1 MKLYHACVVQIE
13 DRGILIDGT
22 SGSGKTSTALRLLEH
37 AKLTGRT
44 AHLIGDDQVFLEPQN
59 SDLTASVPEAI
70 AGKIEIRGFG
80 ISDHAYIEKSH
91 IHLIARIV
99 EDEKIDRMPDDHSI
113 EIEGIS
119 LPLLYLPRKHEEL
132 AMRIIFA
139 WLDAN
144 R

>member
-59 SDLTASVPEAI
+59 T
-70 AGKIEIRGFG
+70 
-80 ISDHAYIEKSH
+80 DHAYIEKSH